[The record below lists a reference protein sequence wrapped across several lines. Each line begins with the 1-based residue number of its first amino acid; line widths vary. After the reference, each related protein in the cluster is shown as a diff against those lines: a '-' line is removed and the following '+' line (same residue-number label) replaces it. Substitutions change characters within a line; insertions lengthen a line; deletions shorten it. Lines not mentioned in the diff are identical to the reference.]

1 MHFRKA
7 IQDFTAVD
15 ERDVPPLESKA
26 ERSNDRDS
34 ELVLISFS
42 DFKADYMYS
51 ELCYLR
57 KKLDLNFDF
66 EDKLKSR
73 KLMVWRDQL
82 IYSKTDR

>member
-7 IQDFTAVD
+7 IQDFTAVA

-42 DFKADYMYS
+42 DFKSDYS
-51 ELCYLR
+51 EEQ
-57 KKLDLNFDF
+57 KLDLKHSEMRREAQIEETTRMTAPINLF
-66 EDKLKSR
+66 KTKKS
-73 KLMVWRDQL
+73 
-82 IYSKTDR
+82 DR